1 MEGSVLVFLLCL
13 QAGLIAGSP
22 DCADRGG
29 SRRADGTA
37 CRSLRAAEESAKI
50 LPSPH
55 RAPSGQLWAASHA
68 QPAWL
73 QRARRQTDHHSKQ
86 KKTER
91 PGSFS
96 TSNVTWNPEWLKGT
110 AISGTKNHL
119 EKGSSHQKVPG
130 HNGVASET
138 SHSEPPHLAEWERRQ
153 QPGFRKKSRKKPRV
167 GSFSLLSHTQ
177 DMPPKVTRVRRHLSN
192 QKKKNPGK
200 GSPIGHEE
208 VKPKR
213 NHKKITC

>member
-37 CRSLRAAEESAKI
+37 CRSLRAAEE
-50 LPSPH
+50 
-55 RAPSGQLWAASHA
+55 
-68 QPAWL
+68 L

>member
-22 DCADRGG
+22 DCADGG
-29 SRRADGTA
+29 RSRRADGTP
-37 CRSLRAAEESAKI
+37 CRSLRAAEESDKI

-55 RAPSGQLWAASHA
+55 RAPSGHLWAASHA
-68 QPAWL
+68 QPVRL
-73 QRARRQTDHHSKQ
+73 QRARRQTDHHSKR
-86 KKTER
+86 KKTDR

-96 TSNVTWNPEWLKGT
+96 TSNVTWNPDWLKGT
-110 AISGTKNHL
+110 ATSGTKNHL
-119 EKGSSHQKVPG
+119 QKGSSHQKVPD
-130 HNGVASET
+130 HHEVASET
-138 SHSEPPHLAEWERRQ
+138 SHSEPPHLTELERRQ
-153 QPGFRKKSRKKPRV
+153 QPVFRKKARKKPRV

-192 QKKKNPGK
+192 QKKRNPGK
-200 GSPIGHEE
+200 GSPIGHVQGE
-208 VKPKR
+208 PKR